1 MNAPNPAWNAVW
13 TRKRTTRRR
22 VACDQV
28 IRPTPPPAG
37 SRTALSAV
45 ATVASV
51 SDVPTGASAG
61 GFGRNSDAI
70 AATVLVPATTRNGRR
85 RSDTPTSSPPTVGP
99 NTEPA
104 EPIADRTL
112 FA

>member
-13 TRKRTTRRR
+13 TRKSTTRRR

-37 SRTALSAV
+37 SGEAPPGVTAVTSGTDSA
-45 ATVASV
+45 
-51 SDVPTGASAG
+51 TGASAG
-61 GFGRNSDAI
+61 GFGRNSEAI

-85 RSDTPTSSPPTVGP
+85 RSDTPTSNPPTVGP
-99 NTEPA
+99 NTEP
-104 EPIADRTL
+104 
-112 FA
+112 